1 MTISE
6 MHVMFRQYAQQM
18 GMQNVRAIL
27 PEQIDLL
34 LNTSIID
41 IVNQTIKENIG
52 ITNDRVITDNS
63 KIGQINA
70 LRTLYKVKEIEMSPT
85 ANPTSETRAFA
96 FSASDR
102 NTGRMTTNFPKLIEP
117 NIIPNYMFLVDFSL
131 NYKKVIGNLGY
142 NGKNVV
148 NVRGSYT
155 VLTPEAVIAGT
166 NDAYKNVSSTDQSVE
181 VEVFVTSEKD
191 YVNLTFKP
199 VVFAETNPKLQN
211 TTDIGDTN
219 SKLQCITKGYE
230 SWYLGVEGINSQDSQ
245 YGGKHYVLTKT
256 FRDGDTT
263 YSEGVIYN
271 PLVIHTS
278 IRQNSY
284 VAPTFDEDGLE
295 TNYFPVR
302 IIDDAYLADTLNDFV
317 LKNRLRSPIIV
328 TYNNNTFDIYIDKF
342 KKVTLGN
349 GDTRYVLENN
359 LIPYKLRMS
368 YISKPIQVRY
378 AEDLDGENVDCDL
391 PEYQHIDIVKHA
403 VDLYRIAISGSLHAA
418 QQQEQAG
425 KQENLR
431 NNYRNEGTQR
441 Q

>member
-1 MTISE
+1 

-34 LNTSIID
+34 LNTSIMD

-70 LRTLYKVKEIEMSPT
+70 LRTLYKVKEIEMSPA

-102 NTGRMTTNFPKLIEP
+102 NTGRMTTNFPKLVEP

-131 NYKKVIGNLGY
+131 NYKKVIGNHGY

-148 NVRGSYT
+148 NFKGSYT
-155 VLTPEAVIAGT
+155 VLTPEAVITGR
-166 NDAYKNVSSTDQSVE
+166 NDAHKNVSSTETEVKVE
-181 VEVFVTSEKD
+181 TFVTSED
-191 YVNLTFKP
+191 NYINLSFKP
-199 VVFAETNPKLQN
+199 VDVAGDNPKLKC
-211 TTDIGDTN
+211 TTE
-219 SKLQCITKGYE
+219 GYE
-230 SWYLGVEGINSQDSQ
+230 SWYLGVEGTNSLDSQ

-256 FRDGDTT
+256 FIDGDTN
-263 YSEGVIYN
+263 YNKGIIYN

-284 VAPTFDEDGLE
+284 IAPIFDEDGLE

-302 IIDDAYLADTLNDFV
+302 IIDDAYLADTLNDFI

-328 TYNNNTFDIYIDKF
+328 TYNNNNNNNTFDLYIDKF

-349 GDTRYVLENN
+349 GNVRYVLENN
-359 LIPYKLRMS
+359 LLPYKLRIS
-368 YISKPIQVRY
+368 YIAKPVQVRY

-403 VDLYRIAISGSLHAA
+403 VDLYRIAVSGSLHAA

-425 KQENLR
+425 KQENIR

>member
-1 MTISE
+1 MNISE
-6 MHVMFRQYAQQM
+6 MHIMFRQYAQQM

-34 LNTSIID
+34 LNTSIMD

-52 ITNDRVITDNS
+52 VTNDRVITDNS

-70 LRTLYKVKEIEMSPT
+70 LRTLYKVREIEMSPA
-85 ANPTSETRAFA
+85 ANPTSESRAFA

-102 NTGRMTTNFPKLIEP
+102 NTGRMTTNFPKLVEP
-117 NIIPNYMFLVDFSL
+117 NIIPNYMFLVDFAL
-131 NYKKVIGNLGY
+131 NYKKVISNLGY
-142 NGKNVV
+142 NGRNVV
-148 NVRGSYT
+148 NFRGSYT

-166 NDAYKNVSSTDQSVE
+166 NDAHKNVSSTEHTVNVE
-181 VEVFVTSEKD
+181 TFVTEEED
-191 YVNLTFKP
+191 YINLTFKP
-199 VVFAETNPKLQN
+199 VDVAGNNP
-211 TTDIGDTN
+211 
-219 SKLQCITKGYE
+219 KLQCITEGYI
-230 SWYLGVEGINSQDSQ
+230 SDYLGVEGINPHDSQ

-256 FRDGDTT
+256 FTDGDTT
-263 YSEGVIYN
+263 YNKGVIYN
-271 PLVIHTS
+271 PLVVHTS

-302 IIDDAYLADTLNDFV
+302 IIDDAYLADTLNDFI

-328 TYNNNTFDIYIDKF
+328 TYNNNNNNNAFDLYIDKF

-359 LIPYKLRMS
+359 LIPYKLRIS
-368 YISKPIQVRY
+368 YIAKPVQVRF

-391 PEYQHIDIVKHA
+391 PEYQHIDVVKHA
-403 VDLYRIAISGSLHAA
+403 VDLFRIAISGSLHAA
-418 QQQEQAG
+418 QQQEQASQ
-425 KQENLR
+425 QENMR
-431 NNYRNEGTQR
+431 NNYRNESTQK